1 MTLGL
6 ALLSSGNAAALNLKG
21 TVWEEASN
29 QTCKVDPRLL
39 YAVALVE
46 SKSYAGKVVTP
57 NPLALNISDVG
68 HHPKNK
74 AAAEKL
80 LSEGLKRTNAIAV
93 GVMQISIRWNGSR
106 VNKPSDLLDLRK
118 NVFVGSQIL
127 CEMVAG
133 QNDLELAIGRYHT
146 PNPKL
151 EAVACGFHA
160 IRPHSPR
167 SSGRA
172 FHAHLAIC
180 STTIR
185 TGSRSAATQGWH
197 CYSEVP
203 GVVNLFARL
212 RIDSPLRLIR

>member
-1 MTLGL
+1 MDSRLTNTLRTMTLGL

-151 EAVACGFHA
+151 EAVARNYGQNV
-160 IRPHSPR
+160 IRVWRRLMLLSE
-167 SSGRA
+167 A
-172 FHAHLAIC
+172 
-180 STTIR
+180 
-185 TGSRSAATQGWH
+185 QG
-197 CYSEVP
+197 
-203 GVVNLFARL
+203 
-212 RIDSPLRLIR
+212 